1 MMREEQRLTRSIAN
15 HLKMVLQRS
24 KEIQIHGLLLL
35 QEVTDMTQIVS
46 EQSLESQELM
56 LE

>member
-35 QEVTDMTQIVS
+35 QEVTDMTQTVS